1 MALSMA
7 SITSHELAKNS
18 LVDPIEQTPL
28 LGPLASSVHPEKAS
42 YKEMAVYHALE
53 CLDLVLNPTGGVGE
67 DGGKTTEV
75 GLEDKIGLSDI
86 SGLARV
92 CPVRAGCVVD
102 GCQGLVRARQILSF
116 LGMVG
121 DTIHRNSKQPRS
133 ATSQTVSSRSW
144 HSNVLCYIYTRHRIL
159 CTPRKPRI
167 MYIDLDLHF
176 LDGVLQAFH
185 MASRPGESRILT
197 MSIHPA
203 APGFFPV
210 SPLSGLS
217 SSPPNMLT
225 PSTHTHSTSPYTP
238 MGSPLPLGTPI
249 PDHAGFSLYEPSF
262 TLDVPAGNAGWE
274 LGPVTM

>member
-1 MALSMA
+1 MSGSTMVFYMHRSTAQS
-7 SITSHELAKNS
+7 
-18 LVDPIEQTPL
+18 PL
-28 LGPLASSVHPEKAS
+28 TLIPLASSVHPEKAS

-75 GLEDKIGLSDI
+75 GLEDVRLSDI

-217 SSPPNMLT
+217 SSPPNIFT
-225 PSTHTHSTSPYTP
+225 